1 MFSGSLTLSVLA
13 RCFSTISQNAVAN
26 QNPHGTSLENYRSPV
41 GAVNGQLI
49 PTTYDTGSYTGPY
62 GR

>member
-13 RCFSTISQNAVAN
+13 QYFSTVSQNALAE
-26 QNPHGTSLENYRSPV
+26 QNPHGTSLESYRSPV
-41 GAVNGQLI
+41 GAINGQLI
-49 PTTYDTGSYTGPY
+49 PTTYDTGSHTSPY